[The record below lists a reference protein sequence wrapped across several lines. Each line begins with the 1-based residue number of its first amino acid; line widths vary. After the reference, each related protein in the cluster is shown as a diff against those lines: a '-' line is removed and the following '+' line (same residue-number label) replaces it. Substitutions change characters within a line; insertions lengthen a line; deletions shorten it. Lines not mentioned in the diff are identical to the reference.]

1 MGIITVRRSPD
12 LEIGLNGFLK
22 VSNIGS
28 TEGLRRAIDAAG
40 VDSAPGGLVS
50 HGLESLLRGNVPGL

>member
-22 VSNIGS
+22 VNHIGS
-28 TEGLRRAIDAAG
+28 TEALRRAIDGAG
-40 VDSAPGGLVS
+40 VNSGLSGLVS
-50 HGLESLLRGNVPGL
+50 QQLEGLLRGNVAGL